1 MNTLKFPGS
10 RFLTSL
16 CYGDISSPRLSLRD
30 LHVYCGSLVNSLE
43 GAGIDSQPD
52 PRSVGR
58 CPTSSV
64 LSVRLCG
71 LLLPLEVAAALLL
84 VDPQGWLSPVLWLSL
99 TPCHPLQKPLPV
111 SCGLR
116 ELQQVRACSGGEW
129 EHRKSSS
136 WASLV
141 FVTWACIPHLLYT
154 LFSWGS

>member
-10 RFLTSL
+10 RFLASL
-16 CYGDISSPRLSLRD
+16 CHGDISSPRLSLRD

-43 GAGIDSQPD
+43 GGINSQPD

-84 VDPQGWLSPVLWLSL
+84 VDPQGWLSPAL
-99 TPCHPLQKPLPV
+99 
-111 SCGLR
+111 
-116 ELQQVRACSGGEW
+116 
-129 EHRKSSS
+129 
-136 WASLV
+136 
-141 FVTWACIPHLLYT
+141 
-154 LFSWGS
+154 